1 MDQVSE
7 PQASGIDMAVLLTE
21 FTSLKERLE
30 SLEKEKEKWEL
41 ERIQL
46 QQGISKQQ
54 PPSVSTTTSG
64 NLPTPAEPLRTKA
77 ILNKPDKFSGDR
89 KTYSV
94 WRSSMATK
102 IRIDGQSMGLSNE
115 TVAAYMASFCEG
127 DAGIYLQSYEKRI
140 ATGTLD
146 YDEFWSIMDARYDDP
161 HRQKRAA
168 IEFKNLK
175 QGSRPFVEFLADF
188 ERLSSEAGL
197 DSYPDP
203 VKIEQL
209 EGRICAEL
217 RQLAI
222 SRVNEED
229 LNSYT
234 TFVRKLHILDSR
246 LKSAKL
252 DGVFKYSL
260 GGERKRQE
268 PIRQP
273 LPPNQR
279 PMFQATAG
287 NDAMDWT
294 PSSSKGLVRQ
304 PDSRPQLPEQM
315 RKITAKEIEARRQR
329 RACYTC
335 GNIGHIARE
344 CSYAPPKDN
353 VKANQVHT
361 SLPEPVWCEMVEEGI
376 EEQGKA

>member
-1 MDQVSE
+1 MDQDKG
-7 PQASGIDMAVLLTE
+7 PQASGIDMAALLTE
-21 FTSLKERLE
+21 FAGLKERLE
-30 SLEKEKEKWEL
+30 SLEKDKQEWEQ
-41 ERIQL
+41 ERTRL
-46 QQGISKQQ
+46 QQRIIEQQ
-54 PPSVSTTTSG
+54 PLSESTTSSA
-64 NLPTPAEPLRTKA
+64 NPPTPAEPLRTKA
-77 ILNKPDKFSGDR
+77 ILNKPDKFAGDR
-89 KTYSV
+89 KTYPV
-94 WRSSMATK
+94 WRSNMATK
-102 IRIDGQSMGLSNE
+102 IRIDSQSMGLSNE
-115 TVAAYMASFCEG
+115 TAAAYMASFCEG
-127 DAGIYLQSYEKRI
+127 DAGIYLQSYEKQI
-140 ATGTLD
+140 AAGTLG

-175 QGSRPFVEFLADF
+175 QGSKPFVEFLADF
-188 ERLSSEAGL
+188 ERLSSEAAL

-222 SRVNEED
+222 SGVNEED
-229 LNSYT
+229 LISYT
-234 TFVRKLHILDSR
+234 TFVRKLHVLDSR

-273 LPPNQR
+273 LLPNQR

-294 PSSSKGLVRQ
+294 PSSSKGLVRR
-304 PDSRPQLPEQM
+304 PETRPQLPEQM
-315 RKITAKEIEARRQR
+315 QKITAKEMEARRQR

-335 GNIGHIARE
+335 GNIGHIARD
-344 CSYAPPKDN
+344 CGYAPPKDN
-353 VKANQVHT
+353 IKLYQVHT
-361 SLPEPVWCEMVEEGI
+361 SLPEPVWCETVEEGV
-376 EEQGKA
+376 EEPGKE